1 MARVGLPDGRELSET
16 VRHYRGSIANPMD
29 REERLVKLRDCAKR
43 TLDNAD
49 IERVIGMAEALET
62 LPDVRALMK
71 VLGHR
76 SVKEDGKV
84 KQSA

>member
-1 MARVGLPDGRELSET
+1 VARVGLPDGRVLSET

-43 TLDNAD
+43 SLDNAD
-49 IERVIGMAEALET
+49 IDRLIGMAEPLES
-62 LPDVRALMK
+62 LPDVRELMR

-76 SVKEDGKV
+76 SVKEADQAKR
-84 KQSA
+84 